1 MKNLLLGFMV
11 LGMICFT
18 AYKLPV
24 NKDIVKG
31 KMYFSNKP
39 FTTGNAGSK
48 RSFTSSE
55 YIYGRIELDGQTVK
69 DAFKVWDPTDGYPYS
84 YLLYRVFVFHNGEE
98 MGQSTL
104 NVCLLEQK
112 DKNKTFLNFDVL
124 PEPLKATTVMS
135 GIERFDAGLFSAPL
149 YGLINGDNFKEDG
162 EYRIV
167 VKFYYESYDVYG
179 ARELVEKW
187 PRLEDEFTFMFTL
200 KDVPVLKKNEA
211 AANTV
216 IETDFKKN
224 KPK

>member
-1 MKNLLLGFMV
+1 MV

-18 AYKLPV
+18 AYRLPA

-55 YIYGRIELDGQTVK
+55 YIYGRIELDGQSVK
-69 DAFKVWDPTDGYPYS
+69 DVFKVWDPTPGYPYS

-98 MGQSTL
+98 KGQNTL

-112 DKNKTFLNFDVL
+112 DKNKTFLNFDIL
-124 PEPLKATTVMS
+124 PEPAKATTVMS
-135 GIERFDAGLFSAPL
+135 GIERFDAGLFAAPL
-149 YGLINGDNFKEDG
+149 YGLIDGNNFKEDG

-167 VKFYYESYDVYG
+167 VKFYYESFDVYG
-179 ARELVEKW
+179 NREVVEKW
-187 PRLEDEFTFMFTL
+187 PKLEDEFTFMFVL
-200 KDVPVLKKNEA
+200 KDVPMLKKNES

-216 IETDFKKN
+216 IETNFKKN

>member
-1 MKNLLLGFMV
+1 MRNVLLV
-11 LGMICFT
+11 LVMLCLISIT
-18 AYKLPV
+18 AYKLPGTT
-24 NKDIVKG
+24 DIVKG
-31 KMYFSNKP
+31 KMYFSDKP
-39 FTTGNAGSK
+39 FTVNNTGSK
-48 RSFTSSE
+48 KIFKSSD
-55 YIYGRIELDGQTVK
+55 YIYGRIEMDGQTVK
-69 DAFKVWDPTDGYPYS
+69 DAFKVWDPSAGYPYS
-84 YLLYRVFVFHNGEE
+84 FLLYRVFVFHNGEE
-98 MGQSTL
+98 MGQNTL

-124 PEPLKATTVMS
+124 PEPSKATTVMS

-187 PRLEDEFTFMFTL
+187 PKLEDEFTFTFTL
-200 KDVPVLKKNEA
+200 KDVPMLKKNEA

-216 IETDFKKN
+216 IETNFKKN

>member
-1 MKNLLLGFMV
+1 MRNVFLVSMV
-11 LGMICFT
+11 MGMIVFT

-24 NKDIVKG
+24 HKDVVKG
-31 KMYFSNKP
+31 KMYFSDKP
-39 FTTGNAGSK
+39 FTTNNSGSK
-48 RSFTSSE
+48 KAFKSSE
-55 YIYGRIELDGQTVK
+55 FIYGRIELDGQSIK
-69 DAFKVWDPTDGYPYS
+69 DAFKVWDPTQGYPYC
-84 YLLYRVFVFHNGEE
+84 YLLYRVFVFHKGEE
-98 MGQSTL
+98 MGHNTL
-104 NVCLLEQK
+104 NICLLEQK

-187 PRLEDEFTFMFTL
+187 PKLEDEFTFTFTL
-200 KDVPVLKKNEA
+200 KDVPMLKKNEA

-216 IETDFKKN
+216 IETNFKKN